1 MKIKSF
7 IGDLIPYRNSYSNK
21 RQAESAWQSG
31 VDFKLKSKGHCLDG
45 LLVNRNCFDQSD
57 NFRLFLQGEHGKFVE
72 VTG

>member
-7 IGDLIPYRNSYSNK
+7 IGDLIPYRNSYSNQ
-21 RQAESAWQSG
+21 RQVIDAWQSG

-45 LLVNRNCFDQSD
+45 LLVNTFCFDRLD
-57 NFRLFLQGEHGKFVE
+57 NFRLYLQGETGKFVE